1 MNILVTGATGF
12 IGSHLC
18 QALVKH
24 GHHVRA
30 LHRPTSSLALLEG
43 VPVERVQGD
52 LFKPD
57 SLALATRDIEVLY
70 HCGGR
75 VGSWTDAEE
84 MAASHVE
91 GTQNIL
97 SAARQC
103 EVRRFIHTSSVATL
117 GIPERTTDSS
127 ETLPIM
133 DERKSWNYTPEKW
146 PYGYAK
152 HRAEEEVVKSST
164 ADGFETIILNPASV
178 IGAGDKN
185 LASSAIVMHMA
196 RGRRP
201 PIPSGGLNVVHID
214 DVIAGHLAAL
224 EHGVSGERYILG
236 GENITLEQ
244 LLVTVAEVVGM
255 PRPRWHIPSWALRRL
270 SKPAELLG
278 RIMGIPL
285 RGHTFRLAG
294 LHFYYDSRKAQRDL
308 HLPTPRSHR
317 SAVEDAFAW
326 YRDNGF
332 LD

>member
-1 MNILVTGATGF
+1 MHILVTGATGF

-18 QALVKH
+18 RALVEQ

-30 LHRPTSSLALLEG
+30 LHRPTSSLALLEDF
-43 VPVERVQGD
+43 PVEPVQGD
-52 LFKPD
+52 LFEPETLT
-57 SLALATRDIEVLY
+57 LAARDIEVLY

-75 VGSWTDAEE
+75 VGSWSDADE
-84 MAASHVE
+84 MGASHVA

-97 SAARQC
+97 SAAQQC
-103 EVRRFIHTSSVATL
+103 GVRRFIHTSSVAAL
-117 GIPERTTDSS
+117 GIPERTADSN

-133 DERKSWNYTPEKW
+133 DESHSWNYTAEEW

-152 HRAEEEVVKSST
+152 HRAEVEVRRAA
-164 ADGFETIILNPASV
+164 ADGLEAIILNPASV
-178 IGAGDKN
+178 FGAGDKN

-201 PIPSGGLNVVHID
+201 PIPPGGLNVIHID

-244 LLVTVAEVVGM
+244 LLITVAEVVGA

-270 SKPAELLG
+270 SRPAELLG

-294 LHFYYDSRKAQRDL
+294 LHFYYDNRKAQREL
-308 HLPTPRSHR
+308 GIPAPRSHR

>member
-1 MNILVTGATGF
+1 MDILVTGATGF
-12 IGSHLC
+12 VGSHLC
-18 QALVKH
+18 RALAEQ

-43 VPVERVQGD
+43 VPAELVQGD
-52 LFKPD
+52 LFEPET
-57 SLALATRDIEVLY
+57 LALAARDIEVVY

-91 GTQNIL
+91 GTHNIL

-103 EVRRFIHTSSVATL
+103 GVRRFIHTSSVAAL
-117 GIPERTTDSS
+117 GVPERTADSN

-133 DERKSWNYTPEKW
+133 DESHAWNYPAEEW

-152 HRAEEEVVKSST
+152 HRAEGEVQRAT
-164 ADGFETIILNPASV
+164 AEDFDTIILNPAS
-178 IGAGDKN
+178 IFGAGDKN

-196 RGRRP
+196 CGRRP
-201 PIPSGGLNVVHID
+201 PIPPGGLNVIHID
-214 DVIAGHLAAL
+214 DVISGHLGAL

-236 GENITLEQ
+236 GENITHEQ
-244 LLVTVAEVVGM
+244 LLATVAEVVGA
-255 PRPRWHIPSWALRRL
+255 PRPRWHIPGWALRLL
-270 SKPAELLG
+270 SSPAEFLG

-285 RGHTFRLAG
+285 RGHMFRLAG
-294 LHFYYDSRKAQRDL
+294 LHFYYDSRKAQREL
-308 HLPTPRSHR
+308 LVPAPRTHR
-317 SAVEDAFAW
+317 SGIEDAYIW

>member
-1 MNILVTGATGF
+1 MNILISGATGF

-18 QALVKH
+18 RALVEQ

-30 LHRPTSSLALLEG
+30 LHRPTSSLALLDG
-43 VPVERVQGD
+43 IPVDLVQGD
-52 LFKPD
+52 LFEPD
-57 SLALATRDIEVLY
+57 SLALAARDIEVVY

-91 GTQNIL
+91 GTRNIL

-103 EVRRFIHTSSVATL
+103 GVRRFIHTSSVAAL
-117 GIPERTTDSS
+117 GIPERTAESN

-133 DERKSWNYTPEKW
+133 DESHSWNYTAEEW

-152 HRAEEEVVKSST
+152 HRAEVEVRRAA
-164 ADGFETIILNPASV
+164 ADGLEAIILNPASV
-178 IGAGDKN
+178 FGAGDKN

-201 PIPSGGLNVVHID
+201 PIPPGGLNVIHID

-244 LLVTVAEVVGM
+244 LLITVAEVVGA

-270 SKPAELLG
+270 SRPAELLG

-294 LHFYYDSRKAQRDL
+294 LHFYYDNRKAQREL
-308 HLPTPRSHR
+308 GIPTPRSHR

>member
-18 QALVKH
+18 RALADQ

-30 LHRPTSSLALLEG
+30 LHRPTSSLTLLEG
-43 VPVERVQGD
+43 VPAELVLGD
-52 LFKPD
+52 LFEFD
-57 SLALATRDIEVLY
+57 SLTLAARDMDAIY

-75 VGSWTDAEE
+75 VGSWSDAEE
-84 MAASHVE
+84 MAASHVT

-97 SAARQC
+97 SAAQQC
-103 EVRRFIHTSSVATL
+103 GVHRFIHTSSVAAL
-117 GIPERTTDSS
+117 GIPMLAADSN
-127 ETLPIM
+127 ETLPLM
-133 DERKSWNYTPEKW
+133 DESHSWNYTAEKW

-152 HRAEEEVVKSST
+152 HRAEEEVRRATT
-164 ADGFETIILNPASV
+164 AGLETIILNPASV

-185 LASSAIVMHMA
+185 LTSSAIVMHMA

-201 PIPSGGLNVVHID
+201 PIPPGGLNVVHVD
-214 DVIAGHLAAL
+214 DVIAGHIAAL
-224 EHGVSGERYILG
+224 EHGAAGERYILG

-244 LLVTVAEVVGM
+244 LLITVAEVVGA
-255 PRPRWHIPSWALRRL
+255 PRPRWHIPGWALLRL
-270 SKPAELLG
+270 SIPAELLG
-278 RIMGIPL
+278 RVLNIPL

-294 LHFYYDSRKAQRDL
+294 RYFYYDSRKAQREL
-308 HLPTPRSHR
+308 HLPTPQFHR

>member
-12 IGSHLC
+12 VGSHLC
-18 QALVKH
+18 RALTEK

-30 LHRPTSSLALLEG
+30 LHRTTSSLALLAG
-43 VPVERVQGD
+43 IPVDLIQGD
-52 LFKPD
+52 LFEPD
-57 SLALATRDIEVLY
+57 SLALATRDIEVVY

-75 VGSWTDAEE
+75 VGNWRDAEE

-91 GTQNIL
+91 GTHNIL

-103 EVRRFIHTSSVATL
+103 GVRRFIHTSSVAAL
-117 GIPERTTDSS
+117 GVPERAVESN

-133 DERKSWNYTPEKW
+133 DENHTWNYTAKDW

-152 HRAEEEVVKSST
+152 HRAEEEVRSAAT
-164 ADGFETIILNPASV
+164 EGFHTIILNPASI

-185 LASSAIVMHMA
+185 LTSSAIVMHMA

-201 PIPSGGLNVVHID
+201 PIPPGGLNVIHID
-214 DVIAGHLAAL
+214 DVVAGHIAAL
-224 EHGVSGERYILG
+224 ELGMLGERYILG

-244 LLVTVAEVVGM
+244 LLTTVADVVGA
-255 PRPRWHIPSWALRRL
+255 PRPRWHIPGWALRRL
-270 SKPAELLG
+270 SIPAELLG

-294 LHFYYDSRKAQRDL
+294 RYFYYDSRKAQREL
-308 HLPTPRSHR
+308 HLPTPQPHR
-317 SAVEDAFAW
+317 SAVEDAFTW

>member
-12 IGSHLC
+12 VGSHLC
-18 QALVKH
+18 RALAEQ

-43 VPVERVQGD
+43 VPVELVEGD
-52 LFKPD
+52 LFEPD
-57 SLALATRDIEVLY
+57 SLALAARDIEVVY

-91 GTQNIL
+91 GTHNIL

-103 EVRRFIHTSSVATL
+103 GVRRFIHTSSVAAL
-117 GIPERTTDSS
+117 GVPERAAESN

-133 DERKSWNYTPEKW
+133 DESHAWNFTAEEW

-152 HRAEEEVVKSST
+152 HRAEEEVRS
-164 ADGFETIILNPASV
+164 AAAEGFDTIILNPASI

-185 LASSAIVMHMA
+185 LTSSAIVMHMA

-201 PIPSGGLNVVHID
+201 PIPPGGLNVIHID

-224 EHGVSGERYILG
+224 EHGESGERYILG
-236 GENITLEQ
+236 GENITHEQ
-244 LLVTVAEVVGM
+244 LLATVAEVVGA
-255 PRPRWHIPSWALRRL
+255 PRPRWHIPVRALRTL
-270 SKPAELLG
+270 SRPAELLG

-285 RGHTFRLAG
+285 RGHIFRLAG
-294 LHFYYDSRKAQRDL
+294 LHFYYDSRKAQREL
-308 HLPTPRSHR
+308 LVPAPRTHR
-317 SAVEDAFAW
+317 SAIEDAYTW